1 MSHQLLAIVAV
12 EKKDRVQY
20 QQPSCGKGVYARIH
34 VVNEDGKLKVL
45 GSDCYSKRFGITST
59 TNFKGLGGG
68 SGQKLSDEERQ
79 LLVENTAALI
89 AKLTEDHERETAAA
103 IAKLAAF
110 SVAFRLRQQ
119 TPTMSSNQHHKDLK
133 LSESDA
139 AAEHPTNPPEW
150 AKLQKKN
157 TSLFAYGL
165 SPGEGF
171 VLIQSATHE
180 GCFIAPIPGPFEGWD
195 EALPPSL
202 GVMDA
207 VLNVYVSSLPIS
219 SLSSWFV
226 SRCKK
231 GSRID
236 SNPLAIEDF
245 GLSLSNK

>member
-1 MSHQLLAIVAV
+1 MHQLLAIVAV
-12 EKKDRVQY
+12 EKEDRVQC
-20 QQPSCGKGVYARIH
+20 QQLGCGKGVYARIH
-34 VVNEDGKLKVL
+34 VVNEDGKLTVL
-45 GSDCYSKRFGITST
+45 GSDCYSKRFGVTST
-59 TNFKGLGGG
+59 TDFKGLGGG

-79 LLVENTAALI
+79 LLVENTTALI
-89 AKLTEDHERETAAA
+89 AKLTEDHEREMAAA
-103 IAKLAAF
+103 RAKLAALKA
-110 SVAFRLRQQ
+110 AFQLRQQ
-119 TPTMSSNQHHKDLK
+119 GPAVSPAPYH
-133 LSESDA
+133 SEISPPDSEDA
-139 AAEHPTNPPEW
+139 ADHSRNPPEW

-202 GVMDA
+202 GALDSA
-207 VLNVYVSSLPIS
+207 QSVYVSSLSIS
-219 SLSSWFV
+219 SLAAWFV

-245 GLSLSNK
+245 GLSLSNQ